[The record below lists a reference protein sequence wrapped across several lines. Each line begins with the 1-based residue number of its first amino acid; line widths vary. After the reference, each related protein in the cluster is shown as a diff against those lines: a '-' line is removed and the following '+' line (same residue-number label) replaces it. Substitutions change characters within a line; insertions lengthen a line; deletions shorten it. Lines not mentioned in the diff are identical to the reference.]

1 MGGTIMSENFKF
13 NSQLGKDMNSI
24 YDKLDKKKAIKLVFH
39 NKKTATTSG
48 THIISVDGKKV
59 KSNYEFSEPKTNNI
73 YFLFD
78 EKFDCQYVGKKANQ
92 EGINYRLGLHLLK
105 NETSISSSI
114 DRICDYLN
122 NINNRERVI
131 YVITFKI
138 EPSYMAESVE
148 SYFIDYFRNQNN
160 AKWVKRK

>member
-1 MGGTIMSENFKF
+1 M
-13 NSQLGKDMNSI
+13 LCANSI
-24 YDKLDKKKAIKLVFH
+24 ITRIYHKCFFILLICKIIQVFLH
-39 NKKTATTSG
+39 YYS
-48 THIISVDGKKV
+48 
-59 KSNYEFSEPKTNNI
+59 NNI

-78 EKFDCQYVGKKANQ
+78 KDFVCQYVGKKGNN

-105 NETSISSSI
+105 NDTKQTHSCI
-114 DRICDYLN
+114 DEVCKYLN
-122 NINNRERVI
+122 NINNSKRII

-148 SYFIDYFRNQNN
+148 SYFIDYYRKING